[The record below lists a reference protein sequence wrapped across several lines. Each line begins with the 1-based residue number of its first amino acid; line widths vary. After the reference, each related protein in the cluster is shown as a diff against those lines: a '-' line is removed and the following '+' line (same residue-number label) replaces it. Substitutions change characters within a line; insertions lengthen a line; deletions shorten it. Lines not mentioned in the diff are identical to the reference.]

1 LVESKVKARTL
12 PCLLSTSINEVKA
25 VPPTVHSSTGAARL
39 PTWVEEK
46 KLATPIMQQHTRAS
60 IKPYFKEKNPG

>member
-46 KLATPIMQQHTRAS
+46 KISNSNHATTYKS
-60 IKPYFKEKNPG
+60 Y